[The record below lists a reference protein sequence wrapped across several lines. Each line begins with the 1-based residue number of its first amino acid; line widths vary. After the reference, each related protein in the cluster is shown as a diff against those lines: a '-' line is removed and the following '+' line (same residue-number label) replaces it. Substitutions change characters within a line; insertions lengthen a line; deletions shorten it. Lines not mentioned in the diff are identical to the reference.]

1 MFDSLIAE
9 VQNEDR
15 QFTVYR
21 SGEPTEI
28 EQWLATHGV
37 TIRSRSLPP
46 HWPKPFIEIKAN
58 DEVVGVIGV
67 EAIEALIEPP
77 LVTPGERDGI
87 SEGYR
92 VLFDILEK
100 TMFSGM
106 NRQDLLAI
114 SREIEDRAFRVGN
127 GILKVSFQTF
137 STFKSQI
144 ELYRTLATETDLD
157 IHIYAIEDWTPPPIS
172 GITYHVNAAEQFGA
186 YWVLAY
192 DGGTDETQSCSL
204 VGKERSGEFTGFWT
218 NNSAITEEI
227 SKTLENA

>member
-9 VQNEDR
+9 VQNKDR

-37 TIRSRSLPP
+37 TIRSRPLPP

-106 NRQDLLAI
+106 NRHDLLAI
-114 SREIEDRAFRVGN
+114 SRGIEDRAFRVGN

-172 GITYHVNAAEQFGA
+172 GITYHVNAAERFGA

-192 DGGTDETQSCSL
+192 DGGTDETQSCGL